1 VMVKRCAFTLRAR
14 VSGKCCSR
22 RFRAG
27 PGEHERY
34 HDPHGIL
41 REVQP
46 HALILA
52 AGTRIALQPDLSAK
66 DVPVG
71 SSVLVTVTRSERGD
85 RTARRI
91 EHEPRRNG
99 RGR

>member
-1 VMVKRCAFTLRAR
+1 MITVL
-14 VSGKCCSR
+14 
-22 RFRAG
+22 AG
-27 PGEHERY
+27 M
-34 HDPHGIL
+34 L

-46 HALILA
+46 HAIILA
-52 AGTRIALQPDLSAK
+52 AGTRIALPPDLSAK

-71 SSVLVTVTRSERGD
+71 SRVLVTVTRTERGEW
-85 RTARRI
+85 TARQI